1 MNGTASPLVLGSS
14 GLPAPLHGLPLL
26 WPSARMCTGLFL
38 GGKPACLGQFPCQA
52 GLPTSK
58 RSRTPLLNNRRPSL
72 LGNGE
77 GAPCV

>member
-1 MNGTASPLVLGSS
+1 MALL
-14 GLPAPLHGLPLL
+14 APGAREQWTPCPTPWLALALALHEDVY
-26 WPSARMCTGLFL
+26 RNGLFL
-38 GGKPACLGQFPCQA
+38 GGKPACLGQFPCQV

-77 GAPCV
+77 GTPCV